1 MSRPLRIRAL
11 LLTAFALS
19 ATAVSLFGQSQARPA
34 PRYLQDKRDET
45 EGARAL
51 EQFRQAGLAGD
62 YWLEFELRV
71 LPRKGEERTLRGQ
84 LFGTMRPEGP
94 LSRLVLPGD
103 GGIATEQ
110 RWLFGAA
117 GTGGAWQWR
126 AGEAGGRVVGL
137 EQSLAP
143 LTGTEVTL
151 FDLQMP
157 FLSWPERV
165 YEGLA
170 KVRGRPAHTF
180 LLYAPAEVR
189 AAQPDLAAVRVS
201 LDGQFLALVQADFLT
216 AEGKS
221 VKTISVLEVKK
232 LGEQWIV
239 KSVDVRNART
249 RDKTRFQ
256 VVAAALEQAWP
267 RPAFEPERLG
277 DENPAVPA
285 GAVQRF

>member
-1 MSRPLRIRAL
+1 MSRPPRIRAL
-11 LLTAFALS
+11 ILTAFALS
-19 ATAVSLFGQSQARPA
+19 ATAVSLFGQAAPRPA
-34 PRYLQDKRDET
+34 PRFLQDKRDEV

-51 EQFRQAGLAGD
+51 EQFRRAGPAGD
-62 YWLEFELRV
+62 YWLEFELRI
-71 LPRKGEERTLRGQ
+71 LPRNGEERTLRGQ
-84 LFGTMRPEGP
+84 LFGTMRPQGP
-94 LSRLVLPGD
+94 LSRLVLPGA
-103 GGIATEQ
+103 GGVATEQ

-126 AGEAGGRVVGL
+126 PGETAGSAIGL

-143 LTGTEVTL
+143 LAGTDVTL

-170 KVRGRPAHTF
+170 KVRGRPAHTY
-180 LLYAPAEVR
+180 LLYAPADVR
-189 AAQPDLAAVRVS
+189 SVQPELAAVRVS
-201 LDGQFLALVQADFLT
+201 LDGQFLALVQAEFLS

-221 VKTISVLEVKK
+221 LKTISVLEVKK
-232 LGEQWIV
+232 LGEEWIV

-256 VVAAALEQAWP
+256 VVAGALGQAW
-267 RPAFEPERLG
+267 RRTAFEAERLG
-277 DENPAVPA
+277 EENPAVPA